1 MTSIKSI
8 IVLVAIFPFLLSVRE
23 PPIIGPL
30 KVIVKPPGVTMT
42 PLIVTCPDN
51 NKKAIERF
59 KSR

>member
-1 MTSIKSI
+1 
-8 IVLVAIFPFLLSVRE
+8 LVAIFPFLLSVRE

-51 NKKAIERF
+51 NKKAIDRF

>member
-1 MTSIKSI
+1 M
-8 IVLVAIFPFLLSVRE
+8 IVLIDVFPFLPSVRE

-30 KVIVKPPGVTMT
+30 NEIVKPPGVTMT
-42 PLIVTCPDN
+42 PLIVSCPDN